1 MTKDAAAEYD
11 PYDVRLG
18 RTRSSD
24 RHDLV
29 VCEAFELAL
38 GRRFVTVEHG
48 EPTTLAES
56 EVLTD
61 VYAGLR
67 SMAQRADWSRV
78 RGGSTFVSVTFGG
91 RRADEF
97 ASSARRLAESQSPG
111 WWVISECPYPDAFV

>member
-1 MTKDAAAEYD
+1 MREDGAVEYD
-11 PYDVRLG
+11 PYDARVG

-24 RHDLV
+24 CHDLV
-29 VCEAFELAL
+29 ACEAFELAL

-56 EVLTD
+56 EMLTD

-67 SMAQRADWSRV
+67 SMAQRADWSRA
-78 RGGSTFVSVTFGG
+78 RGGSTFISVTFGG

-97 ASSARRLAESQSPG
+97 ASSARRLAESGNPG
-111 WWVISECPYPDAFV
+111 WWVISECPYPDVSV